1 MTPDPFAFDHL
12 LPPAGWAGT
21 DAHHHTERGAFRL
34 TVSRVMQL
42 PNARW
47 FWRITINDARV
58 ASADDLGY
66 PDAASA
72 RAAVLARLAEVVG
85 EVDEVPAPLGIA
97 ELPDA
102 ANTDEERAVIA
113 LVDGRPTPATAY
125 VSAGR
130 VRVHGAH
137 TAVSIGLDTPVYPES
152 AAPALWRAFLRGR
165 S

>member
-1 MTPDPFAFDHL
+1 MNTDPFAFDHL
-12 LPPAGWAGT
+12 IPPVGWAGT
-21 DAHHHTERGAFRL
+21 DAKQHTYRGPFRL
-34 TVSRVMQL
+34 VVSRVFQI
-42 PNARW
+42 PDPRY
-47 FWRITINDARV
+47 FWSLSVGDAVIANDR
-58 ASADDLGY
+58 LGY
-66 PDAASA
+66 PDAATA
-72 RAAVLARLAEVVG
+72 RAAVLARLAEIAG
-85 EVDEVPAPLGIA
+85 EVDEVPVALGVA

-102 ANTDEERAVIA
+102 ANTDDERAVIA